1 MSGHSKWHNI
11 RLRKGKQDA
20 VRSKS
25 FTKLAAE
32 IIVAAKN
39 GGGNPDL
46 NLSLRQAVDNA
57 KKASMPA
64 DNIKRAIQRGTGEL
78 AGANYEELTY
88 EGYGPAKVA
97 VLVQCLTDNKQ
108 RTVADVRSIFTKAGG
123 KMGESG
129 SIAHLFESKGIF
141 LFEPGVATEEALM
154 EIALEAG
161 AEDVVEAEGGGF
173 EVETTFENFF
183 AVKAALD
190 AAKLAYVSGETAMI
204 PVMTKEV
211 DAKDAEALL
220 KMIDRLEEHDD
231 VQSVFTNADLP
242 DEED

>member
-39 GGGNPDL
+39 GGGNADL

-57 KKASMPA
+57 RKASMPA
-64 DNIKRAIQRGTGEL
+64 DNIKRAIGRGTGEI

-129 SIAHLFESKGIF
+129 SIAHLFESKGLF
-141 LFEPGVATEEALM
+141 LFEPGTATEETLM
-154 EIALEAG
+154 EVALEAG
-161 AEDVVEAEGGGF
+161 AEDITEAEGGGY

-183 AVKAALD
+183 AVKSAID
-190 AAKLAYVSGETAMI
+190 AAKLLYVSGETAMI
-204 PVMTKEV
+204 PVMGKKIEGS
-211 DAKDAEALL
+211 DADALQ

-231 VQSVFTNADLP
+231 VQSVFTNAEFPD
-242 DEED
+242 DEE

>member
-39 GGGNPDL
+39 GGGNADL

-57 KKASMPA
+57 RKASMPA
-64 DNIKRAIQRGTGEL
+64 DNIKRAILRGTGEI

-129 SIAHLFESKGIF
+129 SIAHLFESKGVF
-141 LFEPGVATEEALM
+141 LFEPGVTTEDTLM
-154 EIALEAG
+154 EIALDAG
-161 AEDVVEAEGGGF
+161 AEDITEADGGGF

-183 AVKAALD
+183 AVKSALD
-190 AAKLAYVSGETAMI
+190 AAKLVYLSGETAML
-204 PVMTKEV
+204 PMMSKEV
-211 DAKDAEALL
+211 AGADADALL

-231 VQSVFTNADLP
+231 VQSVFTNAEFP
-242 DEED
+242 EED

>member
-39 GGGNPDL
+39 GGGNVDL

-57 KKASMPA
+57 KKASVPA
-64 DNIKRAIQRGTGEL
+64 DNIKRAILRGTGEI

-141 LFEPGVATEEALM
+141 LFEPGTATEETLM
-154 EIALEAG
+154 EVALEAG
-161 AEDVVEAEGGGF
+161 AEDITEAEGGGF
-173 EVETTFENFF
+173 AVETTFENFF
-183 AVKAALD
+183 AVKQAID
-190 AAKLAYVSGETAMI
+190 AAKLVYVSGETAMI
-204 PVMTKEV
+204 PVMGKAVEGS
-211 DAKDAEALL
+211 DADALQ

-231 VQSVFTNADLP
+231 VQSVFTNAEFP
-242 DEED
+242 DDEN